1 MAVLLTSDH
10 KPNITGLGLWCLTP
24 LSTIFQLD
32 RGGQFYFIEKGKQ
45 IMHILSIW
53 GIPNKG
59 NNKITELRTILQ
71 RESPNS

>member
-32 RGGQFYFIEKGKQ
+32 RGGQFYWWRKLDSSEKTAC
-45 IMHILSIW
+45 LSKVAD
-53 GIPNKG
+53 NEF
-59 NNKITELRTILQ
+59 TT
-71 RESPNS
+71 